1 MVPEAGSLWALL
13 PFDERGH
20 VKAAGKAARALKT
33 IEIR

>member
-1 MVPEAGSLWALL
+1 MIPEAGSLWALL

-20 VKAAGKAARALKT
+20 VREADKAAHALKT